1 MSLGYYCSRC
11 NRALE
16 PMKRYHVKIKNVEKG
31 QMWFESDICPHCYV
45 VISNLLKGGSVK
57 TYEYELKNN
66 N

>member
-31 QMWFESDICPHCYV
+31 RTWFESDICAHCYNI
-45 VISNLLKGGSVK
+45 ISNSLKGGSVK
-57 TYEYELKNN
+57 SYEYELKNN

>member
-11 NRALE
+11 NAALE
-16 PMKRYHVKIKNVEKG
+16 PTKRYHVKIKNVEKG

-45 VISNLLKGGSVK
+45 VISNSLKGGSVK
-57 TYEYELKNN
+57 PYEYELKNN